1 MVPTT
6 FTELG
11 FNGALLKAIIK
22 EGYSEPTPIQQ
33 QAIPCIRE
41 GHDILASAQTGTGKT
56 AAFALPILEN
66 LNDYPTFAGPKYIR
80 ALVVAPTRELAAQIN
95 DAFTAYGRFS
105 GFKNYCVFGGVGKST
120 QIHALAKG
128 VDILIA
134 TPGRLLDL
142 ITDGAVSLQKV
153 EIAVFDEA
161 DRMLDMGFIRDVKK
175 IVTMLPK
182 KRQTLLFSATMAKEI
197 EELAR
202 NLLQDPVRI
211 AVKAEEPTVERIN
224 QKLFLVSKE
233 KKRDLLTRLI
243 TEQHIERAIVFSRTK
258 HGADKIGKILH
269 SAGIEN
275 GVIHAN
281 KGQGNRTK
289 TMEAFRRGDLRVLV
303 ATDIAAR
310 GIDVDGITHV
320 FNFDMPTEPET
331 YVHRIGRTARAGAE
345 GTAISFCDDEEK
357 KLLKQVE
364 RLIKKQIPVERAV

>member
-6 FTELG
+6 FTQLG
-11 FNGALLKAIIK
+11 LNESLLKAIIK
-22 EGYSEPTPIQQ
+22 EGYTEPTVIQNR
-33 QAIPCIRE
+33 AIPSILA
-41 GHDILASAQTGTGKT
+41 GKDVLASAQTGTGKT
-56 AAFALPILEN
+56 AAFALPILQHLYEN
-66 LNDYPTFAGPKYIR
+66 QGFAGPRNIR
-80 ALVVAPTRELAAQIN
+80 VLVVAPTRELAAQIN
-95 DAFTAYGRFS
+95 DSFSAYGRFC
-105 GFKNYCVFGGVGKST
+105 GLKNYAVFGGVGKSN

-142 ITDGAVSLQKV
+142 ISDGALSLQKV

-161 DRMLDMGFIRDVKK
+161 DRMLDMGFIRDVRK

-182 KRQTLLFSATMAKEI
+182 KRQTLLFSATMEKEI
-197 EELAR
+197 EALAKS
-202 NLLQDPVRI
+202 LLQDPVRI
-211 AVKAEEPTVERIN
+211 AVKIEEPTVEKID

-233 KKRDLLTRLI
+233 NKRTLLTKII

-258 HGADKIGKILH
+258 HGADKIGRILH

-310 GIDVDGITHV
+310 GIDVEGITHV
-320 FNFDMPTEPET
+320 FNFDMPSEPET

-345 GTAISFCDDEEK
+345 GTAISFCDNEEK